1 MIGCASEQVV
11 RASPSGGRVIEVD
24 RAKTSV
30 GAGEA
35 GGIDWR

>member
-11 RASPSGGRVIEVD
+11 CAGRSGGRVILVD

-30 GAGEA
+30 GAGEVA
-35 GGIDWR
+35 GIDWR